1 MYENKEYELAHQSV
15 AELGQSAAPS
25 AEEGDKLG
33 QHFVAFLKGDDGH
46 LWELEGS
53 RKGPLDRGLLAEDE
67 DMLSEKALEGSIG
80 RLIKLAQE
88 DGGNEL
94 RFSCIA
100 LAKREDIPAQ
110 E

>member
-1 MYENKEYELAHQSV
+1 LYENKEYEIAHQSV
-15 AELGQSAAPS
+15 AELGQTAAPT
-25 AEEGDKLG
+25 AEEGDKTG
-33 QHFVAFLKGDDGH
+33 HFVAFVKGDDGH

-80 RLIKLAQE
+80 RLIKLAKE

-100 LAKREDIPAQ
+100 LAKREDA
-110 E
+110 